1 MTSIWQQLTLS
12 GSVLTQWFQY
22 SYVGRFAGLLRS
34 WRQGSWLLQW
44 SEPLGFGLLSAVF
57 GLAPFVT
64 NALIGLL
71 LLACG
76 AFWLIVTLSDDRE
89 VGGLTPIHGMVTL
102 FWGVMTLA
110 MGLSLVRRAAFE
122 GWTKL
127 TLYVLLFLLM
137 ARVLRSPRWR
147 SWLITVYLHAS
158 LIVSVYGIR
167 QRFFGATALATW
179 VDPESP
185 LSNTIR
191 VYSFLGNPNLLAAYL
206 LPAIAL
212 SAVAIFHW
220 RGWVPKLLAVTM
232 FGLNTACLILT
243 YSRGGWI
250 GFLALAFVLSVLMVQ
265 WWSIRFSPFWRVW
278 ALPVLLGAMVSVGV
292 LAVLFV
298 EPLQQRVLSIFAGR
312 EDSSNNFRI
321 NVWMSVL
328 EMIRDRPILGIGP
341 GNDAFNLIYPA
352 YQRPRFSAL
361 SAYSVFLE
369 VTVEAGLLG
378 LASFLGLLFVAFNQG
393 WSSIQ
398 RLRLVGDRDGLWLI
412 AAIAAIAGLLAHGLV
427 DTVWYRPQ
435 VNTLWWFC
443 LALLASF
450 YLPRSRMADETPESS
465 L

>member
-1 MTSIWQQLTLS
+1 M
-12 GSVLTQWFQY
+12 
-22 SYVGRFAGLLRS
+22 ALR
-34 WRQGSWLLQW
+34 L
-44 SEPLGFGLLSAVF
+44 
-57 GLAPFVT
+57 FVT

-206 LPAIAL
+206 LP
-212 SAVAIFHW
+212 
-220 RGWVPKLLAVTM
+220 
-232 FGLNTACLILT
+232 
-243 YSRGGWI
+243 
-250 GFLALAFVLSVLMVQ
+250 
-265 WWSIRFSPFWRVW
+265 
-278 ALPVLLGAMVSVGV
+278 
-292 LAVLFV
+292 
-298 EPLQQRVLSIFAGR
+298 
-312 EDSSNNFRI
+312 
-321 NVWMSVL
+321 
-328 EMIRDRPILGIGP
+328 
-341 GNDAFNLIYPA
+341 
-352 YQRPRFSAL
+352 
-361 SAYSVFLE
+361 
-369 VTVEAGLLG
+369 
-378 LASFLGLLFVAFNQG
+378 
-393 WSSIQ
+393 
-398 RLRLVGDRDGLWLI
+398 
-412 AAIAAIAGLLAHGLV
+412 
-427 DTVWYRPQ
+427 
-435 VNTLWWFC
+435 
-443 LALLASF
+443 
-450 YLPRSRMADETPESS
+450 
-465 L
+465 